1 MATYKDHEIPGQ
13 DQSFLYKLRH
23 STAHVMAGVVLER
36 FPEGKIAIGPPI
48 ENGFYYD
55 FDLPR
60 PLTRE
65 DLEWIEER
73 MREVIA
79 RDYPFVRRVVSPEE
93 ARQLF
98 ANQPYKLEL
107 IDSILA
113 AGTDEYGE
121 KAQGNTELTT
131 YRHGNFEDLCRGP
144 HLERTGQIPADGF
157 KLLNV
162 AGAYWR
168 GDERRPMLQR
178 IYGTAWPSKEEL
190 ERYLA
195 WLEEVER
202 RDHRR
207 LGKELDLFSTS
218 PELGG
223 GLILWHPKGGLIR
236 YLAEEFARQEHLKA
250 GYDFVFSPHIGRS
263 WLWQTSGHLEWY
275 RENMYSPLDIE
286 GQEYYLKPMNCPFH
300 ILIYKSRL
308 RSYRDLPLRFA
319 EWGTVYRYE
328 RSGVLHGLLRVRGF
342 TQDDAHLFCRPDQM
356 PEEIDRVLNFCL
368 FILRSFGFEDF
379 RAYLAT
385 RNPEKAAAEPEA
397 WEAPTEALRA
407 ALERAGIPYQIDEGG
422 AAFYG
427 PKIDLKL
434 LDALGRE
441 WQLSTIQFDFV
452 LPERFGLTYI
462 GEDGAEHRPYM
473 IHRALYGSMERF
485 FGVLIE
491 HYGGAFPV
499 WLAPVQARLIPIAD
513 RHVAYAREVAAR
525 LKEAGLRVEVDDS
538 TQRMNAKIREA
549 QLQKIPYMLVV
560 GDREMANGMVAVR
573 LRTGEDKG
581 PMPVEEFLKMACRVI
596 AEKAPI

>member
-1 MATYKDHEIPGQ
+1 MAMHKDDEAQAQ
-13 DQSFLYKLRH
+13 DQAFLYKLRH
-23 STAHVMAGVVLER
+23 STAHVMAGVVLEM

-65 DLEWIEER
+65 DLERIEAR

-79 RDYPFVRRVVSPEE
+79 RDDPFVRRVVSPEE
-93 ARQLF
+93 ARRLF
-98 ANQPYKLEL
+98 ADQPYKLEL

-121 KAQGNTELTT
+121 RAQGNTELTT
-131 YRHGNFEDLCRGP
+131 YRHGDFEDLCRGP

-178 IYGTAWPSKEEL
+178 IYGTAWPSKAEL

-250 GYDFVFSPHIGRS
+250 GYDFVFSPHIGRA

-356 PEEIDRVLNFCL
+356 PEEIDRVLHFCL

-407 ALERAGIPYQIDEGG
+407 ALERAGIPYQVDEGG

-513 RHVAYAREVAAR
+513 RHIAYAREVAAR
-525 LKEAGLRVEVDDS
+525 LREAGLRVEVDDS
-538 TQRMNAKIREA
+538 NQRMNAKIREA

-560 GDREMANGMVAVR
+560 GDREMANGTVAVR
-573 LRTGEDKG
+573 LRTGEDRG
-581 PMPVEEFLKMACRVI
+581 PMPVEDFLRMACQAI
-596 AEKAPI
+596 AEKALI